1 MGEEERTHTLDT
13 GTLGHTRAGKSRDSS
28 QDSGRSK
35 WPLSLGR
42 HGRSCPFQPL
52 QDDSMWLNK
61 PSRAFRSPCFLRGAG
76 MQVGDLSPP
85 SRPHMSFFPHCSQ
98 STATRVRV
106 KWGKGHA
113 TGKPH
118 PEGGRAY
125 QGGGQNQGALGLAQ
139 GQGQVDRLGGVSAS

>member
-35 WPLSLGR
+35 WPLSLGQ

-76 MQVGDLSPP
+76 MQAGGPVSPVTSSHVLLP
-85 SRPHMSFFPHCSQ
+85 PLFPKHGNS
-98 STATRVRV
+98 S
-106 KWGKGHA
+106 
-113 TGKPH
+113 
-118 PEGGRAY
+118 EG
-125 QGGGQNQGALGLAQ
+125 
-139 GQGQVDRLGGVSAS
+139 